1 MMPKVSVV
9 VPVYNVEKYL
19 DECLESVCGQS
30 YANLEILVVND
41 GSADSSLSI
50 CREWELKDSRI
61 RVFDKPNRGQASA
74 RNLALDNATGDYITF
89 IDSDDYYTDARTI
102 ECCVDE
108 LQRDSSLDIVQYPI
122 VTSSKSRCAE
132 FVTVGTQDI
141 FNRWCLQ
148 PRTVTNYTW
157 DKVFRREI
165 FEALRFPEGLIFED
179 RYLFAE
185 IFSNAPK
192 IKYITQ
198 GEYFYRQHPN
208 QTVKRK
214 RDEYFYICQIKADSN
229 ILRYMPA
236 ECVEAYNEVFFRR
249 LSNMMYVC
257 LHDTHCDKYIPSI
270 SKLLGSRTPVGIK
283 MRILLCKIFGLKM
296 YHKLFSHKK

>member
-50 CREWELKDSRI
+50 CREWERKDSRI
-61 RVFDKPNRGQASA
+61 RVFDKTNGGQASA

-122 VTSSKSRCAE
+122 VANSKNNCGE
-132 FVTVGTQDI
+132 FVTTGRQDI

-148 PRTVTNYTW
+148 PRTVTNYAC

-165 FEALRFPEGLIFED
+165 FDTLRFPEGLIFED

-214 RDEYFYICQIKADSN
+214 HDEYFYICQIKADSN
-229 ILRYMPA
+229 IMCNMPS

-249 LSNMMYVC
+249 LNNVVNITSEVDIRYAFSFLCILN
-257 LHDTHCDKYIPSI
+257 
-270 SKLLGSRTPVGIK
+270 SRSPIGIK
-283 MRILLCKIFGLKM
+283 FRIAIF
-296 YHKLFSHKK
+296 KLFGFKLYTRLFR